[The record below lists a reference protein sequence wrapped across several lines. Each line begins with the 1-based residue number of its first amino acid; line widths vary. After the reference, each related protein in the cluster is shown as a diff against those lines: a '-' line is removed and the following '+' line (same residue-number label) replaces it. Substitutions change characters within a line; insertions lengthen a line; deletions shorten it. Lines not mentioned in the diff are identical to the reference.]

1 MAKKRTPLIAGNWKM
16 NTTSRSCRDLILGV
30 QWRAEQVEGVEKVV
44 CPPFPYLSMA
54 AELLR
59 GTSLKVG
66 AQNMHWEEKGA
77 FTGEVSIPM
86 LAELVEYVIIGHSER
101 RAYFG
106 ETDETVNKKLR
117 AALAAGLKPI
127 LCVGEVLEQREAGE
141 TEAVLVRQVSRGLEG
156 LTLPRSFAIAYEPV
170 WAIGTGRAA
179 TGDMANEAIA
189 LIRRQVAA
197 HSDGRLAAS
206 VRILYGGSVTAD
218 NITEFADQPDID
230 GALVGGASLDAI
242 GFSSIIEKTAVVS
255 AGK

>member
-16 NTTSRSCRDLILGV
+16 NTTSKSCRDLILGV

-44 CPPFPYLSMA
+44 CPPFPYLAMA

-59 GTSLKVG
+59 GTALKVG

-77 FTGEVSIPM
+77 FTGEVSVPM
-86 LAELVEYVIIGHSER
+86 LTELVEYVIIGHSER

-127 LCVGEVLEQREAGE
+127 FCVGEVLEQREANE

-156 LTLPRSFAIAYEPV
+156 LTLPRGFAIAYEPV

-179 TGDMANEAIA
+179 TGAMANEAIA

-197 HSDGRLAAS
+197 YSDERLAES

-218 NITEFADQPDID
+218 NITEFVDQPDID

-242 GFSSIIEKTAVVS
+242 GFSSIIEKTAFVS
-255 AGK
+255 ASK